1 MKIELVYRDEKAVGV
16 KLERYGPE
24 ELKGVRSVPGR
35 KFIADEKIW
44 TIPYTV
50 SGLKALPAAYA
61 KDFFTCDERLEKG
74 DSYLREQVDNHNKLR
89 QQSLIPVPVEEPQ
102 VWSYA
107 RKKELQDALRG
118 RGYSG
123 KTIKA
128 YTLQVQRFF
137 DEILLVEKEINDAS
151 VQKYALALLEKDL
164 SHAYVNQAISAL
176 KFYFRHV
183 LKRPNSNGYVRP
195 KKESRL
201 PDVLSLGEVA
211 RLLKSVKNLK
221 HRAMLVVTYTSGLR
235 VGEVVRLRPE
245 DCDRERNV
253 VKVRQGKGRKDRQ
266 TLLSETASAVLERY
280 IEQAK
285 PEGWL
290 FPGQQEG
297 RHLTERSAQKV
308 FEKAVLQAGIRKDVS
323 IHSLRHSFAT
333 HLLENG
339 IDLRY
344 IQELLGHQSV
354 RTTERYTHV
363 SRRDIGRIQSPLDRL
378 DGMGEEDEVRE

>member
-1 MKIELVYRDEKAVGV
+1 MKVELAYRDEKAIGV

-24 ELKGVRSVPGR
+24 ALKGVRCVPGR
-35 KFIADEKIW
+35 KFIPDEKVW

-50 SGLKALPAAYA
+50 SGLRALLDAYA
-61 KDFFTCDERLEKG
+61 KDFFTCDERLEKR

-89 QQSLIPVPVEEPQ
+89 QQRVISVPLEEPQ
-102 VWSYA
+102 VWSSD
-107 RKKELQDALRG
+107 RKKELQDALRA

-123 KTIKA
+123 KTVKA

-137 DEILLVEKEINDAS
+137 DEVLLNEKEINDAV
-151 VQKYALALLEKDL
+151 VQKYSLKLLEKDL

-195 KKESRL
+195 KKESTL

-221 HRAMLVVTYTSGLR
+221 HRAMLIVTYTSGLR

-266 TLLSETASAVLERY
+266 TLLSETANAVLDQY
-280 IEQAK
+280 IEQEK
-285 PEGWL
+285 PDGWL
-290 FPGQQEG
+290 FPGQKEG

-308 FEKAVLQAGIRKDVS
+308 FEKALIQAGIRKEVS

-378 DGMGEEDEVRE
+378 GGMEEED

>member
-1 MKIELVYRDEKAVGV
+1 MKIELAYRDEKAIGV

-24 ELKGVRSVPGR
+24 KLKGVRSVPGR
-35 KFIADEKIW
+35 KFIPDEKVW

-50 SGLKALPAAYA
+50 SGLGALLDAYA
-61 KDFFTCDERLEKG
+61 KDFFTCDERLEKQ

-89 QQSLIPVPVEEPQ
+89 QQEMTPVPLEEPQ
-102 VWSYA
+102 VWSSD
-107 RKKELQDALRG
+107 RKKDLQDALRA

-123 KTIKA
+123 KTVKA

-137 DEILLVEKEINDAS
+137 NEVLLNEKEINDAV
-151 VQKYALALLEKDL
+151 VQKYSLKLLEKDL

-195 KKESRL
+195 KKESKL

-221 HRAMLVVTYTSGLR
+221 HRAMLIVTYTSGLR

-266 TLLSETASAVLERY
+266 TLLSETANAVLDQY
-280 IEQAK
+280 IQQEK
-285 PEGWL
+285 PDGWL
-290 FPGQQEG
+290 FPGQKEG

-308 FEKAVLQAGIRKDVS
+308 FEKALIQAEIQKEVS

-378 DGMGEEDEVRE
+378 GGMEQED